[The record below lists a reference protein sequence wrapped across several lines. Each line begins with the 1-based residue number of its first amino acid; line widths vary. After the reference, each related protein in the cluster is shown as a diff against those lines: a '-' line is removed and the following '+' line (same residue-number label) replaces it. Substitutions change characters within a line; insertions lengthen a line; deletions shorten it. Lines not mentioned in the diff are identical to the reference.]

1 MHASNLPVTYTHIHC
16 KHAYSHTR
24 KYRTDLQFH
33 IKVPQIWVNYG
44 MLKSNLFLIEY
55 FSSSVF
61 WSFFFCSESSKL
73 LPTPIY
79 PTLCSFSL
87 SFKKGREKQTKPSEN
102 VLVCNPQQHNEN
114 QISRRPITQ
123 KNVLTKQCDRKHS
136 QKYHCVDQILLGMRP
151 VLQCG
156 WYFHYWN
163 DTLLE
168 KTDFSFASEYQLQI
182 AS

>member
-24 KYRTDLQFH
+24 KYRTDLHFH

-44 MLKSNLFLIEY
+44 MLKCNLFLIDY

-61 WSFFFCSESSKL
+61 WSFFPCSKSSKL

-87 SFKKGREKQTKPSEN
+87 SFKKGREKQTKPPEN

-114 QISRRPITQ
+114 QISRRPIRQ

-136 QKYHCVDQILLGMRP
+136 QKYHWSNNSWAWGLSCNVVGISTTGMT
-151 VLQCG
+151 
-156 WYFHYWN
+156 HYWRKLIFP
-163 DTLLE
+163 LLV
-168 KTDFSFASEYQLQI
+168 DI
-182 AS
+182 NCR